1 MRRIALAAA
10 VATGLALGVSLP
22 AFATHGGDAHPEC
35 ADIIGGTVVYHTS
48 ATEPANSVTG
58 SLETFAPSCRN
69 VRYTIFIS
77 YTTNGVPQVDSD
89 TVGGNGT
96 NVVTGFEIKGVVADG
111 DAVCFY
117 TTSRRGQTQFDV
129 APNSG
134 CIAAAVDASPGGGD
148 FD

>member
-1 MRRIALAAA
+1 MKRIALSAFVVAA
-10 VATGLALGVSLP
+10 LAMSASLP

-35 ADIIGGTVVYHTS
+35 ADIIGGTVVYNT
-48 ATEPANSVTG
+48 AQNTVTG

-77 YTTNGVPQVDSD
+77 YTTNGVAQTDSA
-89 TVGGNGT
+89 TLGGNRT
-96 NVVTGFEIKGVVADG
+96 NFVTGFEITGVDADN

-117 TTSRRGQTQFDV
+117 TTARRGKTVFDT
-129 APNSG
+129 APDSG
-134 CIAAAVDASPGGGD
+134 CVAAAVDASPGGGG